1 MGHAKRAKCSSRQ
14 KILHLS
20 LALRNE
26 PSGALTGVLLLL
38 GTCATANQAPPTSC
52 CSLIAS
58 SRAAPCSIWAW
69 SIQTHGVVKALDHRT
84 AGACQRH
91 VLGELRRLS
100 IGGEGRCWISM
111 RQYPASRRRHH
122 EHIPVVDE
130 FLGYFW
136 YTRTRTRNIGY
147 PNCRVFIFLGNF
159 RVLVFETRNL
169 KNWNYPIRIFR
180 ATRLPSHT
188 W

>member
-26 PSGALTGVLLLL
+26 PSGALRRAS
-38 GTCATANQAPPTSC
+38 CYCQAPAPPPTKHHPPAVVPLSPPR
-52 CSLIAS
+52 SEHGRFKPMAS
-58 SRAAPCSIWAW
+58 SRLSTTGL
-69 SIQTHGVVKALDHRT
+69 QEHVKDMCW
-84 AGACQRH
+84 G
-91 VLGELRRLS
+91 S
-100 IGGEGRCWISM
+100 SGGFPSVGRGRCWIST

-122 EHIPVVDE
+122 EHIPIVDE

-147 PNCRVFIFLGNF
+147 PNCQVFIFQGNF